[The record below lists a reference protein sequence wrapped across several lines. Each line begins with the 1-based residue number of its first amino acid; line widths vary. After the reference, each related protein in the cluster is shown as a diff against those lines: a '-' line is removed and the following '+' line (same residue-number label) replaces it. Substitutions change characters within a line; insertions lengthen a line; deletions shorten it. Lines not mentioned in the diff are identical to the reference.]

1 MTKKIT
7 LSFEIFPPNS
17 AEREKKMFGILD
29 EMKSLDPDFVSVTC
43 SNNKANIKD
52 TTVRISD
59 YVKNK
64 LELPTIAHIPSI
76 YLSKEEVA
84 ETLDA
89 LEKVGVN
96 NILALRGDIIEGVEP
111 KGDFSYASDLTEFI
125 KERNSN
131 FKISGACYPETHVD
145 SPNQVQDIKYL
156 KKKVDAGCELLISQL
171 FFDNNV
177 FYDFKDKCQLANI
190 DVPILAGIMPIV
202 NRNQILR
209 LLNVCKSVS
218 LPKKFKTI
226 LEKYEHD
233 PVSLRQAGLA
243 YAVDQIIDL
252 VTNDVDGIHLYTM
265 NQPSVAKYVCDNTR
279 DIFKN
284 INTNR

>member
-7 LSFEIFPPNS
+7 LSFEIFPPNTE
-17 AEREKKMFGILD
+17 EREKKMYGILD
-29 EMKSLDPDFVSVTC
+29 EMKSLEPDFISVTC
-43 SNNKANIKD
+43 SNNKANIKE
-52 TTVRISD
+52 TTVKISD
-59 YVKNK
+59 YVQNTLK
-64 LELPTIAHIPSI
+64 LPTIAHIPAI
-76 YLSKEEVA
+76 YLGKDEVS

-89 LEKVGVN
+89 LEKVGVDS
-96 NILALRGDIIEGVEP
+96 ILALRGDLIEGVEP
-111 KGDFSYASDLTEFI
+111 KGDFSYASDLAKFI
-125 KERNSN
+125 KEKNKN

-145 SPNQVQDIKYL
+145 SVNQVQDIKYL

-171 FFDNNV
+171 FFDNDV

-190 DVPILAGIMPIV
+190 DVPILAGIMPVV

-209 LLNVCKSVS
+209 LLNVCKSVK

-284 INTNR
+284 INNK